1 MQKITCMGIKTH
13 NLKNIDIELPR
24 DKLIVIDVYKGDM
37 TCIAGVSGSCKSS
50 LVFSTI

>member
-1 MQKITCMGIKTH
+1 MGIDKIIIKGAREH
-13 NLKNIDIELPR
+13 NLKNID
-24 DKLIVIDVYKGDM
+24 IDVYKGDM

>member
-13 NLKNIDIELPR
+13 NLKNIDI
-24 DKLIVIDVYKGDM
+24 DVYKGDM
-37 TCIAGVSGSCKSS
+37 TCIAGVSGSYKSS